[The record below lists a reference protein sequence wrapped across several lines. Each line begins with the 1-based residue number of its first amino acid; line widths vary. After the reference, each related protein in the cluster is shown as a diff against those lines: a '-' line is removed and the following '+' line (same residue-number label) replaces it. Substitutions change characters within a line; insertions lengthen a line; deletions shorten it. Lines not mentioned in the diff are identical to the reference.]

1 MNRIFRIILFKL
13 LIVALTI
20 VLFFAVLN
28 PIIIVRVRSKDLIVK
43 EHYIDENFSCDSILV
58 TLTEQESLMFK
69 EYDIKDFQIIDAV
82 DVIELTKYTTQQ
94 IKNNKG

>member
-1 MNRIFRIILFKL
+1 MFKL

-94 IKNNKG
+94 LKNNKG

>member
-94 IKNNKG
+94 LKNNKG